1 MASESG
7 ESNRIKAM
15 TLFFALE
22 RGLARLLR
30 AIATC
35 PSQIP
40 EATRTRLQGLARED
54 GLNPDLATNLI
65 AQMYFQ
71 ELLEVLAAQVTATD
85 TVRHAAAE
93 LLSYVEKVGLHEVR
107 IACAHQNRA
116 WKPNYLAIVEA
127 VCLSEPVTVGLELV
141 EVGEAYGCIQ
151 RNMLEVPPDDWLGK
165 IRPPGLPNNLAAHSR
180 AMRNATYVGRR
191 EERGKLR
198 RHLMAARTNSV
209 CVVGPGGIGK
219 TAFALKVL
227 SDLSEDSAARS
238 RFDRILFVTGKQ
250 RALTSSGVV
259 RRTPDFASLD
269 ELRLAIALEL
279 ETESFDECV
288 DALSDLRLLLCVDN
302 IEDLISA
309 HPDCLEDLQENLP
322 VPWVLLTTSR
332 VAVSAQY
339 SVVLPSLSTGD
350 LKSIAMERLRNA
362 GIEPSTLSDLA
373 RVLAENAPSPL
384 ALTVAAD
391 LVCFGGANAA
401 QALVRSA
408 ELSADFAFSSLL
420 DLQTPLSLGVL
431 DAIHATTER
440 ADLDTL
446 AALLHAPRSDIDV
459 SVHELRRANLLVQA
473 GPGSDDQLAFVPAVR
488 DLLSR
493 RAVSEYGRD
502 QLYKEWRLIQRE
514 AQVLGNTVDHGMPE
528 LESRP
533 LAKRQLIKI
542 RERIRRSDSIGD
554 KEYSDVS
561 SALRAFEAQFGPTL
575 NSCWLSADLAERRPP
590 TRHEVPSIL
599 ERALQ
604 LDQTSWL
611 VRARL
616 AKLRFD
622 EKDYSR
628 CAELL
633 KPIVLEA
640 SSSTTPIPERSFIEL
655 FTRYFQSRTY
665 FESDRMVYGLQ
676 RDTGGLHKI
685 LDELQNIDISAVE
698 LNRRLAM
705 ATLLRR
711 IVERAKSAKE
721 RFDGLNQALA
731 IINDTFEERGS
742 AVHWWCS
749 EITELLAQF
758 VYCSRGSDAFNI
770 RREALLPAL
779 RFAEK
784 WGPSLVHLHLE
795 KREIQ
800 AVLRDL
806 NLASPEATEEAR
818 GHNDSH
824 LEREANVK
832 PNRGGEFSE
841 LARLGF
847 VYCTVYAAP
856 NGRPYCFARDEH
868 ECQYYVHR
876 NILDCSDTEFDAV
889 SRGAP
894 IAVLPE
900 GSAAGGRA
908 VPALSA
914 TLL

>member
-1 MASESG
+1 MASENG
-7 ESNRIKAM
+7 ESNRLKA
-15 TLFFALE
+15 TILFYALE

-30 AIATC
+30 SIATC

-40 EATRTRLQGLARED
+40 EATRNRVQGVARAD
-54 GLNPDLATNLI
+54 GLNPESATNLI

-71 ELLEVLAAQVTATD
+71 ELLEVLASQVTATD
-85 TVRHAAAE
+85 TVRQAAGA

-107 IACAHQNRA
+107 LACAHQNRP

-127 VCLSEPVTVGLELV
+127 VCLSEPVTAGLEIV
-141 EVGEAYGCIQ
+141 EVGEAYVCVQ
-151 RNMLEVPPDDWLGK
+151 RNMLQAPPEDCLGK

-191 EERGKLR
+191 EERSKLR
-198 RHLMAARTNSV
+198 RQLMAARTNSV

-227 SDLSEDSAARS
+227 SDLSEDSAAPS

-250 RALTSSGVV
+250 RALTSSGII
-259 RRTPDFASLD
+259 RQTPDFANLD

-332 VAVSAQY
+332 VAVSAQF
-339 SVVLPSLSTGD
+339 SIPLPSLSTGD
-350 LKSIAMERLRNA
+350 LQSIAMERLRNA
-362 GIEPSTLSDLA
+362 GIEPSTLGDLA
-373 RVLAENAPSPL
+373 RMLAENAPSPL

-401 QALVRSA
+401 QALVRST
-408 ELSADFAFSSLL
+408 ELSAEFAFSSLL

-446 AALLHAPRSDIDV
+446 ADLLHAPRSSIDV
-459 SVHELRRANLLVQA
+459 SVHELRRANLLDQA

-493 RAVSEYGRD
+493 RAVSKYGRD
-502 QLYKEWRLIQRE
+502 QIYKEWCLIQRE
-514 AQVLGNTVDHGMPE
+514 TQVLGNTVDHGMPE

-554 KEYSDVS
+554 QEYADVS
-561 SALRAFEAQFGPTL
+561 NALRAFEAQFGPTL

-622 EKDYSR
+622 EQDYGR
-628 CAELL
+628 CADLL
-633 KPIVLEA
+633 KPIVLDANGTA
-640 SSSTTPIPERSFIEL
+640 SPIPERSFSEL

-665 FESDRMVYGLQ
+665 FQSDRMAFGAH
-676 RDTGGLHKI
+676 RDTGGLLEI
-685 LDELQNIDISAVE
+685 LDELRNIDIPAVE
-698 LNRRLAM
+698 LNRKLAI
-705 ATLLRR
+705 ATVLRR
-711 IVERAKSAKE
+711 TVERARSAKE

-731 IINDTFEERGS
+731 IINDTLEERGS
-742 AVHWWCS
+742 VVPWWCS
-749 EITELLAQF
+749 EINALLAQF
-758 VYCSRGSDAFNI
+758 VRCSRSSDASNI
-770 RREALLPAL
+770 RSEALLPAL

-784 WGPSLVHLHLE
+784 WGPSLVYLHLD

-806 NLASPEATEEAR
+806 NLASPEATEDAR
-818 GHNDSH
+818 GRSDSQ
-824 LEREANVK
+824 LEPEPKVE

-876 NILDCSDTEFDAV
+876 NIVDCSDTEFEAV
-889 SRGAP
+889 SRGAS

-900 GSAAGGRA
+900 SSTAGGRA